1 MSNLT
6 GTDKSVILL
15 MTIGEDRAA
24 EVFKHLSQREVQTL
38 SAAMA
43 NVTQISNKQLTDV
56 LAEFEQEAEQFA
68 ALNINANDYL
78 RSVLVKALGEERAA
92 SLLEDILETRD
103 TASGIETLNFMEPQS
118 AADLIRDEH
127 PQIIATILVH
137 LKRAQAAD
145 ILALFDE
152 RLRHDVMLRI
162 ATFGG
167 VQPAAL
173 AELTEVL
180 NGLLDG
186 QNLKRSKMGGVR
198 TAAEIINLMKTQQE
212 EAVITAVREFDGE
225 LAQKII
231 DEMFLFENLV
241 DVDDRSIQRLLQEV
255 DSESLLIALKGAEQP
270 LREKFLRNMS
280 QRAADIL
287 RDDLANRGPVRLSQV
302 ENEQKAILLIVRRL
316 AETGEMVIGS
326 GEIPMSDNLPWK
338 TWTPD
343 DLAPPQAEFVP
354 MVEPEETIIEEAE
367 PSLEQQLAQLQMQAH
382 EQGYQA
388 GIAEGRQQGH
398 EQGYQEGLARG
409 LEQGLAEAKSQQAPI
424 HARMQQLVS
433 EFQTTLDA
441 LDSVIASRL
450 MQMALEAA
458 RQVIGQTPTVDN
470 SALIKQ
476 IQQLLQQEPLF
487 SGKPQLRVH
496 PDDLQ
501 RVDDMLGA
509 TLSLHGWRLRGDP
522 TLHPGGCKV
531 SADEGDLDAS
541 VATRWQELCRLAAP
555 GVV

>member
-1 MSNLT
+1 
-6 GTDKSVILL
+6 
-15 MTIGEDRAA
+15 
-24 EVFKHLSQREVQTL
+24 
-38 SAAMA
+38 
-43 NVTQISNKQLTDV
+43 
-56 LAEFEQEAEQFA
+56 
-68 ALNINANDYL
+68 
-78 RSVLVKALGEERAA
+78 
-92 SLLEDILETRD
+92 
-103 TASGIETLNFMEPQS
+103 
-118 AADLIRDEH
+118 
-127 PQIIATILVH
+127 
-137 LKRAQAAD
+137 
-145 ILALFDE
+145 
-152 RLRHDVMLRI
+152 
-162 ATFGG
+162 
-167 VQPAAL
+167 
-173 AELTEVL
+173 
-180 NGLLDG
+180 
-186 QNLKRSKMGGVR
+186 
-198 TAAEIINLMKTQQE
+198 MKTQQGRSRYYRR
-212 EAVITAVREFDGE
+212 ARIRRRAGAKKLST
-225 LAQKII
+225 K
-231 DEMFLFENLV
+231 MFLFENLV
-241 DVDDRSIQRLLQEV
+241 DIDDRNIQRLLQEV

-326 GEIPMSDNLPWK
+326 GGIPMSDNLPWK
-338 TWTPD
+338 TRTPD

-458 RQVIGQTPTVDN
+458 RRVIGQ
-470 SALIKQ
+470 
-476 IQQLLQQEPLF
+476 
-487 SGKPQLRVH
+487 R
-496 PDDLQ
+496 Q
-501 RVDDMLGA
+501 RW
-509 TLSLHGWRLRGDP
+509 T
-522 TLHPGGCKV
+522 
-531 SADEGDLDAS
+531 
-541 VATRWQELCRLAAP
+541 TRH
-555 GVV
+555 

>member
-1 MSNLT
+1 MSNLS

-24 EVFKHLSQREVQTL
+24 EVFKHLSTREVQAL
-38 SAAMA
+38 STAMA
-43 NVTQISNKQLTDV
+43 NVRQISNKQLTDV
-56 LAEFEQEAEQFA
+56 LSEFEQEAEQFA
-68 ALNINANDYL
+68 ALNINANEYL
-78 RSVLVKALGEERAA
+78 RSVLVKALGEERAS

-103 TASGIETLNFMEPQS
+103 TTSGIETLNFMEPQS

-137 LKRAQAAD
+137 LKRSQAAD
-145 ILALFDE
+145 ILAL
-152 RLRHDVMLRI
+152 
-162 ATFGG
+162 
-167 VQPAAL
+167 
-173 AELTEVL
+173 L

-255 DSESLLIALKGAEQP
+255 DSESLLIALKGAEPP

-326 GEIPMSDNLPWK
+326 GED
-338 TWTPD
+338 TY
-343 DLAPPQAEFVP
+343 V
-354 MVEPEETIIEEAE
+354 
-367 PSLEQQLAQLQMQAH
+367 
-382 EQGYQA
+382 
-388 GIAEGRQQGH
+388 
-398 EQGYQEGLARG
+398 
-409 LEQGLAEAKSQQAPI
+409 
-424 HARMQQLVS
+424 
-433 EFQTTLDA
+433 
-441 LDSVIASRL
+441 
-450 MQMALEAA
+450 
-458 RQVIGQTPTVDN
+458 
-470 SALIKQ
+470 
-476 IQQLLQQEPLF
+476 
-487 SGKPQLRVH
+487 
-496 PDDLQ
+496 
-501 RVDDMLGA
+501 
-509 TLSLHGWRLRGDP
+509 
-522 TLHPGGCKV
+522 
-531 SADEGDLDAS
+531 
-541 VATRWQELCRLAAP
+541 
-555 GVV
+555 